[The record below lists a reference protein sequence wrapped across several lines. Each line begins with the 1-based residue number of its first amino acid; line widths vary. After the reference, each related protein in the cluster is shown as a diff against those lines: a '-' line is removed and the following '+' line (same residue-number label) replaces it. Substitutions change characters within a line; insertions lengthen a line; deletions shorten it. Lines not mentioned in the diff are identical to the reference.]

1 MHGTSVPRSTNGAE
15 SEDHPLM
22 EHRST
27 GNVTDRQQQLFPALS
42 GVAVSIFE
50 DDARYRQIFRN
61 NPAIQVL
68 IDPSNGGIMD
78 ANDAACCFYGY
89 DHQRFCSLSVFDL
102 NTLPPGEVVR
112 KIEKAISERGSS
124 FRFTHRRADGAT
136 REVEVFTTPVTISG
150 RDVLY
155 STIHDVT
162 DRHRAE
168 ERLRFGEQA
177 FRHFIE
183 NNPSVVAM
191 FDREMRYLLTS
202 RRWMEAFGLHG
213 QELTGMPA
221 GEGRPKLPGSFH
233 KCHLGLMEMREVFC
247 SNEEQ
252 FLMEDGR
259 DHWLTWEMH
268 PWYADADHIGGSILF
283 VEFITEKK
291 QATESA
297 RQLREQRERL
307 ASRIEA
313 IEDERRKISRELHDG
328 VGQLLTAA
336 YLNLELL
343 ESEIAGSENAGS
355 GTEAVKILHKVR
367 KLLDATIQETRNI
380 SHDLRPAVLDDFGL
394 IPGLRLL
401 AEEFSDATGIKAIFQ
416 HFDCDTRLDPRLEI
430 TLYRICQEALN
441 NIARHSGAT
450 EATIEIFRRDDRL
463 TFTVNDNGSGIPE
476 GYRNNQ
482 SFRAGTGL
490 NNIKER
496 VDLHHGAMRIH
507 TLKKSGTELLVE
519 FPLS

>member
-1 MHGTSVPRSTNGAE
+1 MQCIFAPRNTTEAE
-15 SEDHPLM
+15 SKEHPPM
-22 EHRST
+22 EHRSQRSI
-27 GNVTDRQQQLFPALS
+27 TDRQQQLFPALS

-68 IDPSNGGIMD
+68 IDPANGGIMD
-78 ANDAACCFYGY
+78 ANDAACLFYGY
-89 DHQRFCSLSVFDL
+89 DHQRFCTLTVFDL
-102 NTLPPGEVVR
+102 NTLSPREVVQ
-112 KIEKAISERGSS
+112 KIEKALSEQGSS
-124 FRFTHRRADGAT
+124 FRFTHRKADGAT
-136 REVEVFTTPVTISG
+136 REVEIFTTPVTISG

-155 STIHDVT
+155 STVHDVT

-191 FDREMRYLLTS
+191 FDRGMRYLLTS
-202 RRWMEAFGLHG
+202 RKWMEAFGLQG
-213 QELTGMPA
+213 QDLS
-221 GEGRPKLPGSFH
+221 GRPAHECQPRLPDTFR
-233 KCHLGLMEMREVFC
+233 KCHAGIMEQREVFC
-247 SNEEQ
+247 SNEEK
-252 FLMEDGR
+252 FRMDDGR
-259 DHWLTWEMH
+259 EHWLTWEMH

-291 QATESA
+291 QASESA
-297 RQLREQRERL
+297 RQLREERERL

-313 IEDERRKISRELHDG
+313 IEEERRKISRELHDG

-343 ESEIAGSENAGS
+343 ESEIAENS
-355 GTEAVKILHKVR
+355 GEAVKILHKVR

-401 AEEFSDATGIKAIFQ
+401 ADEFSDATGINAIFQ
-416 HFDCDTRLDPRLEI
+416 HFDCDNRLDPRLETTI
-430 TLYRICQEALN
+430 YRICQEALN

-450 EATIEIFRRDDRL
+450 EATIEIFRKGNRL

-496 VDLHHGAMRIH
+496 VDLHHGTMQIH